1 MKFQNLI
8 NIKKMLLIFFINL
21 ILLLLSGCWDRQEVN
36 DIGLVTAAGID
47 KISDKTIELSILVYI
62 PKSAGGGQGME
73 GSSGGGGA
81 QTLVRSATG
90 VTIADAMSKLQE
102 KMPRHIFWGHTAIFI
117 FQEKVAMKGLA
128 KHVDFII
135 RHPQL
140 RERSLLF
147 ISKQKAKDLLAL
159 IPPLERDLAVVLREL
174 ESQRMGMEVTVEDYA
189 EMLISESGDTAVPWI
204 KRLPPQKGKDKMATI
219 AYIAG
224 TAIFKKDKM
233 IGKISQSATRG
244 VLWLRNEVQ
253 LATVTVQPREAKGYV
268 SFSLQNAATKLVPRI
283 ENGKWTM
290 RLKADAEA
298 DIIQNTTPLDVTKP
312 AIVQSLQQQL
322 KKEIENKV
330 NLAILQVQKDMKADI
345 FDFGNAF
352 YRKYPSLWKKEK
364 KRWNQIFPNVDVTID
379 SNIKIRRQ
387 GMNSVLSA
395 IIPKGVKE
403 K

>member
-8 NIKKMLLIFFINL
+8 KIKKILLIFFIHL
-21 ILLLLSGCWDRQEVN
+21 ILLLLSGCWDRKEVN

-62 PKSAGGGQGME
+62 PKSAGSGQSME

-102 KMPRHIFWGHTAIFI
+102 KMPRHIFWGHTSIFI
-117 FQEKVAMKGLA
+117 FQEKVAMKGIS

-174 ESQRMGMEVTVEDYA
+174 ESQKMGMEVTVEDYA

-204 KRLPPQKGKDKMATI
+204 KRLPPQKGKGKMDTI

-224 TAIFKKDKM
+224 TSIFKKDKM
-233 IGKISQSATRG
+233 IGKINQSATRG
-244 VLWLRNEVQ
+244 VLWLRNEVE

-268 SFSLQNAATKLVPRI
+268 SFSLQNATTKLVPKI

-322 KKEIENKV
+322 KKEVENKV
-330 NLAILQVQKDMKADI
+330 NLAILRVQKDMKADI
-345 FDFGNAF
+345 FGFGNAF
-352 YRKYPSLWKKEK
+352 YRKYPRVWKKEK
-364 KRWNQIFPNVDVTID
+364 KRWNQIFPNIEVTVDP
-379 SNIKIRRQ
+379 NIKIRRQ

-395 IIPKGVKE
+395 IIPKGAKE